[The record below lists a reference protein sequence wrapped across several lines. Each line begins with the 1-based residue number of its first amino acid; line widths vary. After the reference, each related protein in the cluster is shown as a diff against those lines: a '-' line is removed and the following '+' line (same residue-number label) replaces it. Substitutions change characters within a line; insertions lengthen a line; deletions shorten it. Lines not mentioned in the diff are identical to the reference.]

1 MVHQTYH
8 YLLCKKLASRNPK
21 QIKDGSNLKW
31 HAKQS
36 SSNASSR
43 PPLYCIMQQIRKI
56 LNHNTHT
63 QRDRAETERER
74 KREGEKERRREG
86 EKERRREGEK
96 EKKRAHI
103 RLIYKYEFK
112 LIPLTEKGVL

>member
-74 KREGEKERRREG
+74 KREGEKE
-86 EKERRREGEK
+86 
-96 EKKRAHI
+96 KKRAHI

>member
-8 YLLCKKLASRNPK
+8 YLLYKKLASRNPK

-43 PPLYCIMQQIRKI
+43 PLLYCIMQQIRKI

-63 QRDRAETERER
+63 QRDRAETERKKERKKER

-86 EKERRREGEK
+86 EKEST
-96 EKKRAHI
+96 H
-103 RLIYKYEFK
+103 
-112 LIPLTEKGVL
+112 